1 MKEFFAENGIWII
14 GAICVIVFVI
24 RVVLTLKKAK
34 KIDREGIETDAV
46 VSKIVE
52 TYDPENHSSS
62 YTTYVKYMDRD
73 GNTLESPMTLTNC
86 PEHSEGDEVRIKYI
100 PGDKKLGREV
110 KQ

>member
-14 GAICVIVFVI
+14 GAICVIFVI
-24 RVVLTLKKAK
+24 ARVVLTLRKAK

-52 TYDPENHSSS
+52 SRDVEASSSS

-73 GNTLESPMTLTNC
+73 GNTLESPMAFTVR
-86 PEHSEGDEVRIKYI
+86 PEHAEGDEVRIRYI
-100 PGDKKLGREV
+100 PGDKKLVREV